1 MSRKWGLIAFICVTG
16 LALAAGP
23 GMAAKVIKVGVILP
37 LKGHMARFGA
47 IEKNS
52 MEMALKIINATGLK
66 NKGGAKLKLLYRDT
80 EGRADKASSAVEQLI
95 TQDKVVM
102 IGGGYSSSV
111 TFVAAGRANRYG
123 VPFLINT
130 AAADKI
136 TEQGWKWI
144 FRMNPAASEY
154 FLGVLG
160 LFKKVI
166 KPKTVVIMH
175 EQTTF
180 GQSQAKKM
188 KKLLPKAGYKVLAVF
203 PYDSRAADFRPI
215 LMKIKMIKPDVV
227 YMISYLMDAGLIM
240 KQSREI
246 RLNVKAFI
254 GGAAGFTLPEFP
266 KMAGKAHNLVFTAT
280 LWSESLPFYSLWAG
294 KKYTAKWYAAEYL
307 KRYKNKT
314 DYHGAEAFAA
324 VFVIADVLNRA
335 KSLKPADIRG
345 ALLTTDLMTVFCP
358 VKFIHY
364 GRKRQQVKGTSYV
377 MQWIGGNIETVWPP
391 GVATKK
397 YVYPV
402 NYLKAWGLK

>member
-1 MSRKWGLIAFICVTG
+1 MSRKWGLIALCAVTA
-16 LALAAGP
+16 LALLAGP
-23 GMAAKVIKVGVILP
+23 VMAAKVIKVGVILP
-37 LKGHMARFGA
+37 MKGSMARFGQ

-52 MEMALKIINATGLK
+52 MEMALKIVNSTGLK
-66 NKGGAKLKLLYRDT
+66 NKGGAKLKFLFRDT

-154 FLGVLG
+154 FIGVMG
-160 LFKKVI
+160 MFKKVM

-175 EQTTF
+175 EQSTF

-188 KKLLPKAGYKVLAVF
+188 KKILPKAGYKVVAIF
-203 PYDSRAADFRPI
+203 PYDARAADFRPI
-215 LMKIKMIKPDVV
+215 LMKIKMIKPDVL

-246 RLNVKAFI
+246 KLNLKAFV

-266 KMAGKAHNLVFTAT
+266 KMAGKASNLVFTAT
-280 LWSESLPFYSLWAG
+280 LWSDSLPFYSTWAG
-294 KKYTAKWYAAEYL
+294 KKYTAKWYAAEHL
-307 KRYKNKT
+307 KRYGNKT

-335 KSLKPADIRG
+335 KSLKPADIRA
-345 ALLTTDLMTVFCP
+345 ALLKTNMMTAFCP
-358 VKFIHY
+358 IKFTNY
-364 GRKRQQVKGTSYV
+364 GKKRQQVQGKSYV
-377 MQWIGGNIETVWPP
+377 MQWIKGNLATVWPP
-391 GVATKK
+391 DHATRK

-402 NYLKAWGLK
+402 DYLKAWGVK